1 VLAAYSENREHNLEM
16 KYLRKRLSEVDRCIV
31 LPDSLKGSALLPR
44 LEGVEQKAPPMR
56 VALMSPRHLFNV
68 RSGFAYAAAF
78 LLLVGLFYGLGFD
91 KQNNLIDGTIT
102 LDRQQEQATVSQ
114 SAPEGVDQPLAVAP
128 DDSVKAFLAGNEE
141 SSSDQFAIA
150 SNEGDKASLAAMP
163 ESPPSTAL
171 KGEKAEKNFSDAVGG
186 VLSTQ
191 LCTFGEDY
199 VLACRPVDQ
208 NDPDMDVSNVLE
220 VLHSRENRLVA
231 LIPLPA
237 MENVLYAFAGENLV
251 AVVGED
257 QDFAYALTVDLS
269 NVEEPQPLELLAQP
283 GTVKTARAFEKVVHV
298 VSYAPEILGEELNA
312 VELPYSRET
321 GTAVFTALSLEDGSS
336 NQVAFLG
343 AGEGIKLYNHSAYL
357 YFNGYTVGE
366 NNAETEDVFVAKIQL
381 EDLNIELG
389 GVS

>member
-1 VLAAYSENREHNLEM
+1 VLAAYSENREHNLEL

-56 VALMSPRHLFNV
+56 VTLMSPRHLFNV

-102 LDRQQEQATVSQ
+102 LDRQQEQATASQPVS
-114 SAPEGVDQPLAVAP
+114 EDIDQPLAAVPEA
-128 DDSVKAFLAGNEE
+128 SVKAFLATDEE
-141 SSSDQFAIA
+141 SSSDQLAIA
-150 SNEGDKASLAAMP
+150 SNEENQAFLAAMP
-163 ESPPSTAL
+163 ESQPSTVL
-171 KGEKAEKNFSDAVGG
+171 KGEMAENGDSEAVGG

-208 NDPDMDVSNVLE
+208 NDPDMGVSNVLE
-220 VLHSRENRLVA
+220 VLHNQENRLIA

-237 MENVLYAFAGENLV
+237 MENVLYGFAGENLV
-251 AVVGED
+251 AVVGEG
-257 QDFAYALTVDLS
+257 QDYAYTLTVDLS
-269 NVEEPQPLELLAQP
+269 NVEEPQTLELLAQP
-283 GTVKTARAFEKVVHV
+283 GAVKTARAFEHVVHV
-298 VSYAPEILGEELNA
+298 VSYAPEMLKEELNA

-321 GTAVFTALSLEDGSS
+321 GTAIFTALSLEDGSS

-357 YFNGYTVGE
+357 SFNGYTAGE

-381 EDLNIELG
+381 DDLNIELG